1 MRPEDSVPDAA
12 PRTRRELREAERQAQ
27 LAAASAGSSAGS
39 APASAGPVV
48 TAPPVTSRRAARL
61 SAGSSAPRS
70 VQPAAPRPAPTTP
83 PTGRMPAW
91 TSGTDI
97 RPSSDVRTATP
108 GRRSVAASTV
118 GRPAAPAARTVAPV
132 AQPGDAGERPEPR
145 GTARDHAITPTAVT
159 SSLSPRAA
167 MPTARRPHA
176 PGQPDT
182 PAAGQGVAPR
192 PVTPPAGLFHAVA
205 PQAAAPQGAVRAWTA
220 SRVDAG
226 TGPVAPLAD
235 AATTAIP
242 RTAAPLPTV
251 ATATVPEQSG
261 SAATPTP
268 SSTTSAPAPG
278 APTPSAP
285 VPSTVS
291 QDRTHEQP
299 AASAPGAGAV
309 RATSRRQSTGRN
321 GSSRPEPGRRRRP
334 ARAATRLG
342 VLAALAGVTVVIP
355 VSQGAIAGTE
365 VLSGAPL
372 DKATLPSTVS
382 ALAAAPASILPPAS
396 LVPGEGA
403 IAARA
408 AADAASRSESRS
420 LLPGCDPRERSAGSN
435 GLLPAKDLCTLWD
448 GHTRLRA
455 DAAASLAEF
464 NAAYVARFGADMCLA
479 SGYRTLAEQ
488 RSVKASRGSLAAP
501 PGKSNHG
508 WGLAVDF
515 CSQLTSGERWAWLNA
530 NAKAFGWENPA
541 WALPGGSGPHERW
554 HWEYTKGVKADGEY
568 YGS

>member
-1 MRPEDSVPDAA
+1 
-12 PRTRRELREAERQAQ
+12 
-27 LAAASAGSSAGS
+27 
-39 APASAGPVV
+39 
-48 TAPPVTSRRAARL
+48 
-61 SAGSSAPRS
+61 
-70 VQPAAPRPAPTTP
+70 
-83 PTGRMPAW
+83 
-91 TSGTDI
+91 
-97 RPSSDVRTATP
+97 
-108 GRRSVAASTV
+108 
-118 GRPAAPAARTVAPV
+118 
-132 AQPGDAGERPEPR
+132 
-145 GTARDHAITPTAVT
+145 
-159 SSLSPRAA
+159 

-192 PVTPPAGLFHAVA
+192 PVTPPAGVFHAVAPQTVA
-205 PQAAAPQGAVRAWTA
+205 PQAAAPGAAAPQGAARAWTA

-242 RTAAPLPTV
+242 RTPAPLPTV

-268 SSTTSAPAPG
+268 SSTTSAPAPSAPAPG
-278 APTPSAP
+278 APAPGVP
-285 VPSTVS
+285 VPSAVS
-291 QDRTHEQP
+291 QDRSHGQP
-299 AASAPGAGAV
+299 AASAPDAGAV
-309 RATSRRQSTGRN
+309 RATSRRQSTGRT

>member
-1 MRPEDSVPDAA
+1 VRPEDSVPAAA

-27 LAAASAGSSAGS
+27 LAAASAGSAAGS
-39 APASAGPVV
+39 GPASSGPVV
-48 TAPPVTSRRAARL
+48 TTAPVTSRRAARL
-61 SAGSSAPRS
+61 SAGQLTSASRTAPTA
-70 VQPAAPRPAPTTP
+70 QPSPTRPAQPTAPGTVSTAP
-83 PTGRMPAW
+83 SGRMPTW

-97 RPSSDVRTATP
+97 RPGGDPRPVTS
-108 GRRSVAASTV
+108 GRRSAATAQPAT
-118 GRPAAPAARTVAPV
+118 GLEWPLAPAGQPAAA
-132 AQPGDAGERPEPR
+132 RPEPR

-167 MPTARRPHA
+167 MPTERRPHA

-182 PAAGQGVAPR
+182 PAAGQRVAPGDSA
-192 PVTPPAGLFHAVA
+192 PYAATNLAHAQGEAGALSGV
-205 PQAAAPQGAVRAWTA
+205 
-220 SRVDAG
+220 
-226 TGPVAPLAD
+226 VAPLAD

-242 RTAAPLPTV
+242 RTAAPPT
-251 ATATVPEQSG
+251 TATVPAPS
-261 SAATPTP
+261 TP
-268 SSTTSAPAPG
+268 SAPAPSVD
-278 APTPSAP
+278 ASPVLTSAP
-285 VPSTVS
+285 VPRTVPHAPNAAPQNLAAGPS
-291 QDRTHEQP
+291 PASVVDADAPRTGAP
-299 AASAPGAGAV
+299 RSA
-309 RATSRRQSTGRN
+309 SRRPSSGRD
-321 GSSRPEPGRRRRP
+321 GSSRPESGRRRRP

-382 ALAAAPASILPPAS
+382 ALAAAPVSILPPAS

-488 RSVKASRGSLAAP
+488 RSVKATRGSLAAA

-515 CSQLTSGERWAWLNA
+515 CSQLTSGERWVWLNA